1 MSGRRLVPGVARPSW
16 RPLASPT
23 RRATAGG
30 AAVQLVAL
38 VAYFAAVPEVGRWV
52 VPLGFVGGVAGSVI
66 APQDHGLWVEGTGGA
81 CVGLLVF
88 LVGFVGW
95 GGIQAANLEGVV
107 AGRVFGVFVSTAIT
121 YAIMLLPAYAIEGV
135 IAGLVVGK
143 LRRTNLR
150 ALR

>member
-1 MSGRRLVPGVARPSW
+1 
-16 RPLASPT
+16 
-23 RRATAGG
+23 
-30 AAVQLVAL
+30 
-38 VAYFAAVPEVGRWV
+38 
-52 VPLGFVGGVAGSVI
+52 
-66 APQDHGLWVEGTGGA
+66 VEGTGGA

-107 AGRVFGVFVSTAIT
+107 AGRVFGVVVSTAIT
-121 YAIMLLPAYAIEGV
+121 YAIMLLPVYAIEGV